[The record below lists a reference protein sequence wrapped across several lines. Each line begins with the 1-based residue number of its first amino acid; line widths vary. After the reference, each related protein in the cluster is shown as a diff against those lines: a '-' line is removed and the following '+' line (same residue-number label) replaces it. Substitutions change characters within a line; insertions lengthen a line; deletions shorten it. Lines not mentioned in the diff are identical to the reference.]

1 MNLNRFLYTFIIF
14 LLNYICRSTFCLL
27 NFSNSLHKNIF
38 FLNNSMFLNENLDD
52 LFAKSSIY
60 IFDLENSENIE
71 LIQLYIKKSE

>member
-1 MNLNRFLYTFIIF
+1 
-14 LLNYICRSTFCLL
+14 
-27 NFSNSLHKNIF
+27 
-38 FLNNSMFLNENLDD
+38 MFLNENLDD